1 MVAARA
7 EHADVRTRILE
18 EATRLIAARGF
29 DGTTVQD
36 IADAVG
42 VTKPAVLHHFP
53 SKEHV
58 REAVLGAL
66 IAHWG
71 ETLPR
76 LLLAATASEDRFAA
90 VFGELV
96 RFFAADPNRA
106 RVVLREA
113 LDRPVETKKLL
124 RSAVRPWLAAVAGY
138 VESGQ
143 KSGRH
148 WADVDA
154 EAYVLHILQLVL
166 AAAASAP
173 VTSGGLLADEAH
185 DARAARERYDRELAR
200 IAHASLFTV
209 TEREGRPVSTNPKAA
224 KKTPARARRKAT
236 R

>member
-7 EHADVRTRILE
+7 DQPDVRTRILD
-18 EATRLIAARGF
+18 EATRLLAARGF

-90 VFGELV
+90 VFGELLG
-96 RFFAADPNRA
+96 FFAADPNRA

-113 LDRPVETKKLL
+113 LDRPAETKKLL
-124 RSAVRPWLAAVAGY
+124 RSAVRPWLAAVAAY

-148 WADVDA
+148 WADVDP
-154 EAYVLHILQLVL
+154 ESYVLHILQLVL

-173 VTSGGLLADEAH
+173 VSSVVLSD

-209 TEREGRPVSTNPKAA
+209 TAREGRTETTKSREA
-224 KKTPARARRKAT
+224 KTPARARRTKPT